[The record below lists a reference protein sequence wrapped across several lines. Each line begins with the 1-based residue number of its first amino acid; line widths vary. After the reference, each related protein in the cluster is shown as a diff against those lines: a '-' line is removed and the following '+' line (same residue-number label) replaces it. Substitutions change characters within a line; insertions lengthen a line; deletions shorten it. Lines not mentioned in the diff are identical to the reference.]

1 LKITVVLVEPI
12 YGGNVGSVARI
23 MANFGIADLAIVG
36 QFEPD
41 DDDALRM
48 SMHGRHLLEKAVTY
62 DSIKDVPVDIRV
74 GTTGRFTSS
83 EKGESR
89 FAHSP
94 EELVELLK
102 DFDGNVGLLFGRE
115 DAGLSNEEIA
125 ICDIVASIPAEPDYP
140 ILNLS
145 HAVGIFLYEF
155 SRGNWELPEKEEASA
170 AERDLLVARAREL
183 LEMLE
188 YDDAR
193 RERVETYFRRIFGRA
208 VITKWE
214 YHALMGFFGD
224 LMDGHE

>member
-1 LKITVVLVEPI
+1 MKITVVLVEPI

-23 MANFGIADLAIVG
+23 MANFNINDLAIVG
-36 QFEPD
+36 DFRPD
-41 DDDALRM
+41 DDSMRM
-48 SMHGRHLLEKAVTY
+48 SMHGRHTLENAMYY
-62 DSIKDVPVDIRV
+62 DSIQDAPVDIRV

-83 EKGESR
+83 EKGETR
-89 FAHSP
+89 FAHTP
-94 EELVELLK
+94 EALVEHLS
-102 DFDGNVGLLFGRE
+102 DFTGNVGLLFGRE

-125 ICDIVASIPAEPDYP
+125 VCDIIASIPAFPDYP

-155 SRGNWELPEKEEASA
+155 SKGNWDLPEKEEASA
-170 AERDLLVARAREL
+170 SERDRLVERAAEL
-183 LEMLE
+183 LEILE

-193 RERVETYFRRIFGRA
+193 RERVETYYRRIFGRA

-224 LMDGHE
+224 LIDRLE

>member
-1 LKITVVLVEPI
+1 MKITVVLVEPI

-23 MANFGIADLAIVG
+23 MVNFGVTDLAIVG
-36 QFEPD
+36 DFEP

-48 SMHGRHLLEKAVTY
+48 SMHGRHLLENIMTF
-62 DSIKDVPVDIRV
+62 DSIEDVPVDIRV

-89 FAHSP
+89 FALSP
-94 EELVELLK
+94 DSLVEHLE
-102 DFDGNVGLLFGRE
+102 DFTGNVGLLFGRE

-125 ICDIVASIPAEPDYP
+125 VCDIITSIPAEPDYP

-155 SRGNWELPEKEEASA
+155 SKGRWELPVKEEASA
-170 AERDLLVARAREL
+170 SERDLLVARAAEL
-183 LEMLE
+183 LEILE

-193 RERVETYFRRIFGRA
+193 RERVETYYRRIFGRA

-224 LMDGHE
+224 IIERMD

>member
-23 MANFGIADLAIVG
+23 MANFGITDLAIVG
-36 QFEPD
+36 DFEPD
-41 DDDALRM
+41 DDAMRM
-48 SMHGRHLLEKAVTY
+48 SMHGRHLLEKALIY
-62 DSIKDVPVDIRV
+62 DSITDVPVDIRV

-89 FAHSP
+89 FALSP
-94 EELVELLK
+94 EDLVEHLK
-102 DFDGNVGLLFGRE
+102 DFTGNVGLLFGRE

-125 ICDIVASIPAEPDYP
+125 VCDIITSIPAQPDYP

-155 SRGNWELPEKEEASA
+155 SKGKWDLPEKEEASA
-170 AERDLLVARAREL
+170 SERDMLVARAAEL
-183 LEMLE
+183 LGILE

-193 RERVETYFRRIFGRA
+193 RERVETYYRRIFGRA

-224 LMDGHE
+224 IIERMD